1 MDEGKGVVRMTD
13 IERRINALERDIARR
28 KKEMKAIERAQSIGE
43 TEFDVK
49 EVQKTFYEVN
59 CGNCKETLCYSETF
73 LLTQNRTW
81 YFCPFCGV
89 RLKKRE

>member
-1 MDEGKGVVRMTD
+1 MTD

-49 EVQKTFYEVN
+49 EVQKTIYEVN
-59 CGNCKETLCYSETF
+59 CGNCKETLCISETF
-73 LLTQNRTW
+73 LLTQNRIW
-81 YFCPFCGV
+81 NFCPFCGV
-89 RLKKRE
+89 RLKKWE